1 MDTIRIEEIPV
12 ERIDEFWQ
20 LHYRYLVDDGIIED
34 EEDKEYF
41 AGAEYRDVIKAH
53 MQRETDKHHMV
64 WFVRGDT
71 RIGAAQYCTYQ
82 SEDGKCFL
90 MDFWVFPEHR
100 GEGNGHRCFGALDAY
115 VSADGA
121 VYYEINC
128 EKEDAHRF
136 WLSLGFRDSGAD
148 EYGMPL
154 MERR

>member
-1 MDTIRIEEIPV
+1 METIRIEEIPV
-12 ERIDEFWQ
+12 EKIDSFWE

-41 AGAEYRDVIKAH
+41 AGSEYRDVIKAH
-53 MQRETDKHHMV
+53 MERDVDKHHMV
-64 WFVRGDT
+64 WFIRRGI
-71 RIGAAQYCTYQ
+71 RIGAAQYCTYH

-90 MDFWVFPEHR
+90 MDFWVFPEYR
-100 GEGNGHRCFGALDAY
+100 GKGTGHRCFEVLDAY
-115 VSADGA
+115 VKADGA

-136 WLSLGFRDSGAD
+136 WLSLGFRDSGVD
-148 EYGMPL
+148 EYDMPL